1 MSLICGIKKL
11 LQNRKKLD
19 RFDNDR
25 PNEKHICSAT
35 KHIVDKWNK
44 KDYIPLQQYINTN
57 EMWLK
62 SEKKVTADKTFDIIP
77 IQVKKHLSL
86 SHFETIFTEY
96 CFFLYQNE
104 NARFSIM

>member
-1 MSLICGIKKL
+1 MELRNSYKSC
-11 LQNRKKLD
+11 KKLD

-25 PNEKHICSAT
+25 SNEKHICSAT

-44 KDYIPLQQYINTN
+44 KHYIPLQQYINTN
-57 EMWLK
+57 EMWFK

-77 IQVKKHLSL
+77 IQVKKHLSI

-96 CFFLYQNE
+96 YFFLYQNE
-104 NARFSIM
+104 NAIFSIL